1 MSDAIYKKSFSL
13 FLKNTDEKTVIKKFI
28 KQNIPLN
35 KGYIFLDIGG
45 GSGFLAK
52 EISKKVKRT
61 VLIEPNKFFCEKL
74 SNDKKIKVIN
84 KKWEDVELKEKFDFI
99 LAAYVVTYFPK
110 KEINSLIKKMY
121 NLLSPG
127 GCILILSVDS
137 KKGSWRK
144 IHTYFYKLI
153 GIVHESSDSLL
164 NSVLKKY
171 NFSSKSFITHI
182 YAKDNEEMLKILTF
196 DFHKYP
202 EYFIKYYKKLIAF
215 LKKNTYEDNKVTLEM
230 AHNAYIIYKK

>member
-1 MSDAIYKKSFSL
+1 MGTF
-13 FLKNTDEKTVIKKFI
+13 
-28 KQNIPLN
+28 Q
-35 KGYIFLDIGG
+35 
-45 GSGFLAK
+45 
-52 EISKKVKRT
+52 
-61 VLIEPNKFFCEKL
+61 
-74 SNDKKIKVIN
+74 
-84 KKWEDVELKEKFDFI
+84 
-99 LAAYVVTYFPK
+99 
-110 KEINSLIKKMY
+110 
-121 NLLSPG
+121 
-127 GCILILSVDS
+127 SVDS

>member
-13 FLKNTDEKTVIKKFI
+13 FLKNTDEKIVIKEFI
-28 KQNIPLN
+28 EKNIPLDKDAN
-35 KGYIFLDIGG
+35 FLDIGG
-45 GSGFLAK
+45 GSGFLAR

-74 SNDKKIKVIN
+74 LNNNKIEIIN
-84 KKWEDVELKEKFDFI
+84 EKWEDVELKEGFDFI

-137 KKGSWRK
+137 RKGSWRK
-144 IHTYFYKLI
+144 IHTYFYSLI
-153 GIVHESSDSLL
+153 GIKHKSSDILL
-164 NSVLKKY
+164 HNIVKKY
-171 NFSSKSFITHI
+171 NFSFKSFITHI
-182 YAKDNEEMLKILTF
+182 YAKDPSEMLKILTF
-196 DFHKYP
+196 DFYKYP
-202 EYFIKYYKKLIAF
+202 DYFAKYYKELKNF
-215 LKKNTYEDNKVTLEM
+215 LENSIHKDNKVTLKM
-230 AHNAYIIYKK
+230 VHNAYIIYKK